1 MPKKMKIIHAQLVKE
16 IPAQK
21 FPKMREIASKSS
33 PKSFFIT
40 KITNT
45 VAAEKVLMK
54 SAMIADSYEVSLCQV
69 TRIFPNTSTYIQ
81 NLINNKSGRKIL
93 VASALNYFAT

>member
-40 KITNT
+40 KIT